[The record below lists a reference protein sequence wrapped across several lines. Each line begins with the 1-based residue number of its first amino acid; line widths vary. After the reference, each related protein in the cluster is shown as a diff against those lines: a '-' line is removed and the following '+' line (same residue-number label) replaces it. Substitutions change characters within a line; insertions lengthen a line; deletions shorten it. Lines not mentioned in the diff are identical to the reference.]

1 MIHHYIESSILAL
14 GQLKWWS
21 VRGILA
27 RNGPDRVGKELK
39 TDGNV
44 LFPSLS
50 LEPEVKGR
58 AALFMQFFP
67 VDLKQ
72 HVP

>member
-1 MIHHYIESSILAL
+1 MHHYIKSSILAL
-14 GQLKWWS
+14 GQLKWWL

-27 RNGPDRVGKELK
+27 RNGLNYIGKELK

-50 LEPEVKGR
+50 LEPEVKGH

-67 VDLKQ
+67 INFE
-72 HVP
+72 